1 MPSPSP
7 TKLAK
12 ISNAKFAIDRNV
24 VGFASAIVIIYPV
37 ANFTVA
43 DLYIADIAF
52 AGIIIDNPTSTA
64 MVSPFL
70 LFSTRPFICLYCIA
84 GSHDIKKT

>member
-37 ANFTVA
+37 ADFTVA
-43 DLYIADIAF
+43 DIYIADIAF

-64 MVSPFL
+64 KVTFRPLQHSSVHLSL
-70 LFSTRPFICLYCIA
+70 LPCRKS
-84 GSHDIKKT
+84 